1 MPWVLIIIIAIAI
14 LFLAMSIKIVRQSEV
29 FLIERL
35 GKFHKAASAGLTII
49 IPFVDHV
56 RSVVSLKQQTLD
68 IAPQKVITRDNVTI
82 TINTVVFYKI
92 IDPKKAVYEVQ
103 NLKKGIEYLSV
114 TSIRDLIGK
123 MDLDSTF
130 SSRDSL
136 NDKLKSILD
145 EASSPWGCS
154 IDRVEIQDITLPPDI
169 QDAMEKQMNAERNKR
184 AAILQAEG
192 ERQAAV
198 LKAQGEKDAA
208 ILHADA
214 NRESQIRRATGEAE
228 AIRRVAEAKADEVK
242 LVYGAMMKA
251 HPSDKLVQLKSL
263 ETLGKVADGK
273 GNKVF
278 IPFEATKSLASLG
291 AMKEVIKDDEA
302 GDAQVDN
309 STPSKPSDTDND
321 N

>member
-302 GDAQVDN
+302 DVDS